1 MTYAGAMD
9 GLDGPVV
16 LLGATGTIGRAVAAA
31 LRARGVAVRAPG
43 RDGGRGAADYAGA
56 RAVVSC
62 MASRSGV
69 AADAWA
75 VDYRAHLA
83 ALDAAK
89 AAQVPRFL
97 QLSAICL
104 QKPRLTFQH
113 AKLAFEAELRAS
125 GLSWTIVRPTA
136 YFKSLSG
143 QVPRV
148 LGGKPFLVFGDGE
161 MTATKPIS
169 DRDLAA
175 YLVDCLADPAT
186 ARCVL
191 PVGGPGPAVTPR
203 AQGEM
208 IFCRRGADA
217 AVSSR
222 FAAPAPHD
230 CPRDGHDWNRGAAS
244 GAQGRAGA
252 DWRLLR
258 HREHAGLGRR
268 A

>member
-1 MTYAGAMD
+1 
-9 GLDGPVV
+9 
-16 LLGATGTIGRAVAAA
+16 
-31 LRARGVAVRAPG
+31 
-43 RDGGRGAADYAGA
+43 
-56 RAVVSC
+56 
-62 MASRSGV
+62 
-69 AADAWA
+69 
-75 VDYRAHLA
+75 AHLA

-148 LGGKPFLVFGDGE
+148 LVGKPFLVFGDGE

-186 ARCVL
+186 SRCVL

-208 IFCRRGADA
+208 IFAAAGLTPRFRHVSPRLLPTIARGMAMIGTVVPPLAPKAELARIGAYYGTESMLVWDAARRRYDADA
-217 AVSSR
+217 TPEVG
-222 FAAPAPHD
+222 
-230 CPRDGHDWNRGAAS
+230 RDRLCDHFSAMVS
-244 GAQGRAGA
+244 GAL
-252 DWRLLR
+252 DP
-258 HREHAGLGRR
+258 GLG
-268 A
+268 AHAVF